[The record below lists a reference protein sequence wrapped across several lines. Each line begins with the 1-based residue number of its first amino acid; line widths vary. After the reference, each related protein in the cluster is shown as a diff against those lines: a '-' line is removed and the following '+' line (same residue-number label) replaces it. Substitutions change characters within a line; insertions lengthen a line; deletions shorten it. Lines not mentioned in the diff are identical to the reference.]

1 MHSFNISLLMGS
13 DPQGVIPC
21 GRVKLRRDFG
31 ECAFL
36 CGIILRVYLR
46 LWNNNNNTGS
56 NNRGVI
62 SYRGI
67 AYDWDFWDILY
78 LFLASSGHAQC
89 IIINFLSGSSIG
101 EKECHT
107 TGTLGRENDF
117 WDSPDILLGS
127 PWVGEYRRIS
137 YDFWDPPGPSDK
149 LLATAQYKICTDS

>member
-1 MHSFNISLLMGS
+1 MHSFNISFLTGS

-46 LWNNNNNTGS
+46 LWNNDNNTGT

-67 AYDWDFWDILY
+67 TYMTGTFGTY
-78 LFLASSGHAQC
+78 STSFLAPSGHAQC

-127 PWVGEYRRIS
+127 PGWEMNILIVFFDI
-137 YDFWDPPGPSDK
+137 
-149 LLATAQYKICTDS
+149 L